1 MNTAIHPFRIEI
13 SDSQIDDLRARLA
26 ATRWPQPVVRDF
38 SHGQAV
44 SLVRELADYW
54 RDGFDWRA
62 QEARLNALP
71 QFTTEIDGQTL
82 HFIHVKSPEAEAFPL
97 ILTHGWPS
105 SPAEYL
111 DLIGPLTDLRGHG
124 RDDAPAFDLVIPSVP
139 GMGLSSPLAAAGWD
153 AARTAAAWDT
163 LMKRLGY
170 ERYGAQGGDVGALV
184 AREMGILAPEGLAG
198 VHVQQ
203 IFAFPAGTPDEM
215 QGLTPFE
222 MAGFERLNYF
232 RKYAGYVDIQSKRP
246 GTLAFGLVDSPA
258 ALLAWNAEFVF
269 RLRRRTRRRGRP
281 RPLPHPPVALLVHRH
296 RRAGGRDV
304 LRQRRQRR
312 GLSRPAQSHA
322 DGRGRVPR
330 RLPLGPKL
338 RGALA
343 YPAATVDRDATR
355 RSLRQRN
362 GPATGRGRPA
372 PILRRAAGASVPN
385 TPRGSGWKDRSLRR
399 NVRRIRPWWRRSAV
413 SGISRTTVRPPCP
426 TVRGTCCSCAAA
438 TVR

>member
-13 SDSQIDDLRARLA
+13 AESQIDDLRARLA

-82 HFIHVKSPEAEAFPL
+82 HFIHVKSPEADAFPL

-111 DLIGPLTDLRGHG
+111 DLIGPLTDPRGHG
-124 RDDAPAFDLVIPSVP
+124 RNDAPAFDLVIPSVP

-203 IFAFPAGTPDEM
+203 IFAFPAGSPDEM
-215 QGLTPFE
+215 QDLTPFE
-222 MAGFERLNYF
+222 MAGFERLDYF

-258 ALLAWNAEFVF
+258 ALLAWNAELFF
-269 RLRRRTRRRGRP
+269 GFEGE
-281 RPLPHPPVALLVHRH
+281 
-296 RRAGGRDV
+296 RA
-304 LRQRRQRR
+304 
-312 GLSRPAQSHA
+312 AE
-322 DGRGRVPR
+322 
-330 RLPLGPKL
+330 
-338 RGALA
+338 
-343 YPAATVDRDATR
+343 VDRDRFLTHLSLYWFTGTGGQAAEMYFANAASGAGYRDLPNHTPTAVAVFPDDFRSVRSFAARSHTR
-355 RSLRQRN
+355 LLQWTEM
-362 GPATGRGRPA
+362 PRGGHFANETDPQLVVDD
-372 PILRRAAGASVPN
+372 LRRFFGALRVQASR
-385 TPRGSGWKDRSLRR
+385 TPREGLDGRTDR
-399 NVRRIRPWWRRSAV
+399 
-413 SGISRTTVRPPCP
+413 
-426 TVRGTCCSCAAA
+426 
-438 TVR
+438 

>member
-13 SDSQIDDLRARLA
+13 ADSQIDDLRARLA

-54 RDGFDWRA
+54 RDGFNWRA

-82 HFIHVKSPEAEAFPL
+82 HFIHVKSPEAQAFPL

-111 DLIGPLTDLRGHG
+111 DLIGPLTDPRGHG

-203 IFAFPAGTPDEM
+203 IFAFPAGSPDEM
-215 QGLTPFE
+215 QDLTPFE
-222 MAGFERLNYF
+222 MSGFERLGYF
-232 RKYAGYVDIQSKRP
+232 RKYAAYVDIQSKRP

-258 ALLAWNAEFVF
+258 ALLAWNAELFF
-269 RLRRRTRRRGRP
+269 GFEGE
-281 RPLPHPPVALLVHRH
+281 
-296 RRAGGRDV
+296 RA
-304 LRQRRQRR
+304 
-312 GLSRPAQSHA
+312 AE
-322 DGRGRVPR
+322 
-330 RLPLGPKL
+330 
-338 RGALA
+338 
-343 YPAATVDRDATR
+343 VDRDRFLTHLSLYWFTGTGGQAAEMYFANAASGAGYRDLPNHTPTAVAVFPDDFRSVRSFAARSHTR
-355 RSLRQRN
+355 LLQWTEM
-362 GPATGRGRPA
+362 PRGGHFANETDPQLVVDD
-372 PILRRAAGASVPN
+372 LRRFFGALRAQASR
-385 TPRGSGWKDRSLRR
+385 TPREGLDGRTDR
-399 NVRRIRPWWRRSAV
+399 
-413 SGISRTTVRPPCP
+413 
-426 TVRGTCCSCAAA
+426 
-438 TVR
+438 